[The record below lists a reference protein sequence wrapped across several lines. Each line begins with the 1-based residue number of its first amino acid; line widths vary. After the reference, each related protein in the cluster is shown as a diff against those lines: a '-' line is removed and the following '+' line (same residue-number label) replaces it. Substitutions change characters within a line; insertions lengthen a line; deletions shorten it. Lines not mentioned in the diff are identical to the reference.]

1 MTPQHP
7 KNMTVGVVGLGL
19 MGSSIVV
26 SLLLSGHKVIG
37 IAPIADDMVSAP
49 ERINSQLLH
58 CEKSGLLNN
67 SKEHYLSKVL
77 FTANYETLKECAIV
91 LECIIEKEDIKKEV
105 YRKITA
111 IVGDDVVI
119 ASNTSAIPISTL
131 QQYVSN
137 PKRFM
142 GIHWAEP
149 AYATRFLEI
158 TCGKETSPE
167 IAKWVFKLA
176 HQWGKEPT
184 LLRKDIRGFIT
195 NRLMYAVYREALT
208 IVEQEEATL
217 DDIDKSFRYDEGS
230 WITLMGI
237 FRRMD
242 MMGLNNYLEMF
253 KNIFPKLS
261 NKDDI
266 HSIMQYIIDIDAK
279 GTQNSKGLYPYPEG
293 EAKKWDR
300 AFSMFNKDISILADE
315 YAQNR
320 ALIKD
325 KYNGE

>member
-1 MTPQHP
+1 MAPQHP
-7 KNMTVGVVGLGL
+7 KNMTVGIVGLGL

-37 IAPIADDMVSAP
+37 IAPLANDMVSAP
-49 ERINSQLLH
+49 DRINSQLVH
-58 CEKSGLLNN
+58 CEKSGLLNHPIA
-67 SKEHYLSKVL
+67 HYLSKL
-77 FTANYETLKECAIV
+77 LLTTTYESLKDCAIV
-91 LECIIEKEDIKKEV
+91 LECIIEKEDIKEEV

-131 QQYVSN
+131 QAYVSN
-137 PKRFM
+137 PARFM

-158 TCGKETSPE
+158 TCGKETSAE
-167 IAKWVFKLA
+167 RAEWVFNLA
-176 HQWGKEPT
+176 HKWGKEPT

-195 NRLMYAVYREALT
+195 NRLMYAVYREGLT
-208 IVEQEEATL
+208 IVEHEEATL
-217 DDIDKSFRYDEGS
+217 ADIDKAFRYDEGS
-230 WITLMGI
+230 WMTIMGI

-266 HSIMQYIIDIDAK
+266 HSIMQHIIDIDAK

-293 EAKKWDR
+293 EAKEWDR

-320 ALIKD
+320 ELIKD
-325 KYNGE
+325 KYNAE